1 MFKNPLKYASGGT
14 MLPSEQQ
21 AENDFISV
29 IAEGLGAQPEQVKA
43 RLEQIKSNPTE
54 SQQLQEALQLMQQD
68 KNKGFQAVL
77 SLFAGKP
84 QSAKRGGKIQDFICK
99 HAKGGAVAGCGCE
112 KPVEKH
118 QQENGKGR
126 GIIGALSGLYNR
138 FIGQRMPDVPGVN
151 NRRVRTWTDTNGI
164 QHIVEDAN
172 VNGNST
178 VTTIDINGA
187 DTLGTQKITTGDG
200 RYRMVNLQPGT
211 LQWKSV
217 MSRNVPQQEKG
228 GKVEKAQW
236 GGITTGNERTSANVR
251 GQYWE
256 DLTINPEFGRTYR
269 LNVPGGLLDSKIV
282 RHYNPNGSN
291 TIKETNNLPDAKW
304 IRWTNI
310 YTPNT
315 KDYSW
320 HDFYFNHMK
329 KNTPQR
335 LSNAQRLVPPMYDV
349 KK

>member
-1 MFKNPLKYASGGT
+1 MFKNPLKYQQGGQ
-14 MLPSEQQ
+14 LNEQQ
-21 AENDFISV
+21 QQMLAAFIDWLPKRVKEFQGMQPDAIVQALDGMSKTP
-29 IAEGLGAQPEQVKA
+29 EGQKQVQQLMEQF
-43 RLEQIKSNPTE
+43 QQE
-54 SQQLQEALQLMQQD
+54 SQS
-68 KNKGFQAVL
+68 V
-77 SLFAGKP
+77 P
-84 QSAKRGGKIQDFICK
+84 SAKRGGKIQDFICK
-99 HAKGGAVAGCGCE
+99 HGRGGVAGCGCE

-151 NRRVRTWTDTNGI
+151 NRRVRTWTDANGI

-211 LQWKSV
+211 PQWRSV
-217 MSRNVPQQEKG
+217 MSRNVPQQENG

-236 GGITTGNERTSANVR
+236 GGITTGNERTNSNNR

-269 LNVPGGLLDSKIV
+269 LTVPGGLLNSTYI
-282 RHYNPNGSN
+282 RHYNPNGTN
-291 TIKETNNLPDAKW
+291 KIKGIYSLPDDSWVKW
-304 IRWTNI
+304 SNL
-310 YTPNT
+310 YVPGG
-315 KDYSW
+315 KDYEW
-320 HDFYFNHMK
+320 NDFFFNHMK
-329 KNTPQR
+329 KNVPQR

>member
-99 HAKGGAVAGCGCE
+99 HGRGGAVAGCGCE

-151 NRRVRTWTDTNGI
+151 NRRVRTWTDANGI

-178 VTTIDINGA
+178 ITTIDINGT

-200 RYRMVNLQPGT
+200 RYRMVNLQPKT
-211 LQWKSV
+211 LQWRSV
-217 MSRNVPQQEKG
+217 MSRNVPQQENG
-228 GKVEKAQW
+228 GKVEKAQKGDVILQPGEETVW
-236 GGITTGNERTSANVR
+236 DIKKDTLRNGTLESHKWAKNNSTLPMSESEVR
-251 GQYWE
+251 QWPGTYSRFIDGRDTILVRQTPMFKFYRSSLDPLHEIVTHSDGTPAGTNTYETRASWNKENQY
-256 DLTINPEFGRTYR
+256 
-269 LNVPGGLLDSKIV
+269 
-282 RHYNPNGSN
+282 
-291 TIKETNNLPDAKW
+291 
-304 IRWTNI
+304 
-310 YTPNT
+310 
-315 KDYSW
+315 
-320 HDFYFNHMK
+320 HDK
-329 KNTPQR
+329 LK
-335 LSNAQRLVPPMYDV
+335 
-349 KK
+349 